1 MSESDS
7 GNKQELKG
15 VRIPNPKTLTGD
27 GEDRGAKRVN
37 TWINRVQD
45 WIEITKTSE
54 TNKPRVLQYFL
65 EGSALDFYQ
74 TKREAAKAKG
84 PKEDLNVDEF
94 YEELRKQ
101 FITSTTIN
109 DYWRDWTRIS
119 QVDRNGKVQ
128 RITEIA
134 NEIEKIANWI
144 GTDIGPAVKI
154 QKFLESM
161 HDILRA
167 QVEPLIT
174 ERKEE
179 NWPEIKALAEK
190 YDSVLYQSKRY
201 KQTSQSNGHRQP
213 KTAAMERPK
222 FNYKR
227 NKTRSPNTNRKKMSS
242 EERSRL
248 RDEGRCFLCKATGH
262 FMNKCPKKNRK
273 YQTARTEVI
282 EAEEEPATLEEY
294 LKTIEGPTIAATRAP
309 EEMVAAF
316 KYGKKEGPTLLD
328 TGTKGANF
336 LSTQFVQANGIHTT
350 KLEPPIAIRL
360 ATKGSKTTA
369 KDEVTINVEI
379 AKGIIVK
386 VKFLI
391 IPLKSYAAIMG
402 MPFLQQYKVT
412 LDPANGEAKFGSFNN
427 YIIKCQR
434 YSTAATITSTATA
447 VTTAADKNGI
457 T

>member
-1 MSESDS
+1 
-7 GNKQELKG
+7 
-15 VRIPNPKTLTGD
+15 
-27 GEDRGAKRVN
+27 
-37 TWINRVQD
+37 
-45 WIEITKTSE
+45 
-54 TNKPRVLQYFL
+54 
-65 EGSALDFYQ
+65 
-74 TKREAAKAKG
+74 
-84 PKEDLNVDEF
+84 
-94 YEELRKQ
+94 
-101 FITSTTIN
+101 
-109 DYWRDWTRIS
+109 
-119 QVDRNGKVQ
+119 
-128 RITEIA
+128 
-134 NEIEKIANWI
+134 
-144 GTDIGPAVKI
+144 
-154 QKFLESM
+154 
-161 HDILRA
+161 
-167 QVEPLIT
+167 
-174 ERKEE
+174 
-179 NWPEIKALAEK
+179 
-190 YDSVLYQSKRY
+190 
-201 KQTSQSNGHRQP
+201 
-213 KTAAMERPK
+213 
-222 FNYKR
+222 
-227 NKTRSPNTNRKKMSS
+227 
-242 EERSRL
+242 
-248 RDEGRCFLCKATGH
+248 
-262 FMNKCPKKNRK
+262 MNKCPKKNRK

-282 EAEEEPATLEEY
+282 ETEEEPATLEEY

-447 VTTAADKNGI
+447 VTTAAARMGSHEQTMEMAPNLMKERIRVLPDFKKEFPGVFPDKEQEGLPP
-457 T
+457 